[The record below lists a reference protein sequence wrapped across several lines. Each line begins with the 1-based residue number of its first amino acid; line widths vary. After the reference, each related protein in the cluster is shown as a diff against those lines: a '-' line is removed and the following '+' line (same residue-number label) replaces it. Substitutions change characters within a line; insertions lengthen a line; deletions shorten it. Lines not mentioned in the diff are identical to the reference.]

1 MISLKGINGKYDFLF
16 SNAKGNRIYARNV
29 DRMFRAILKR
39 CSIAPTGVHTL
50 RHTFASCLFAK
61 GVDVKT
67 VSELLGHSDVG
78 ITIPVPNSNTK
89 NHTVPTDKNNHNY
102 SE

>member
-1 MISLKGINGKYDFLF
+1 MISLKGINGRYDLVF

-39 CSIAPTGVHTL
+39 CSIAPTGVHAL
-50 RHTFASCLFAK
+50 RHTFASCLFSK

-67 VSELLGHSDVG
+67 VSELLGHSEVG
-78 ITIPVPNSNTK
+78 ITYDTYIHLIQEQHVTAVEVLEN
-89 NHTVPTDKNNHNY
+89 VL
-102 SE
+102 